1 MLVSLSEIQ
10 TIIYRSG
17 LAINLPS
24 GIAKDNSF
32 AARRMLL
39 ESFCS
44 LNVFVD
50 AFDSFRKNFSV
61 GFDIEETVKGQFL
74 PVDRQ
79 KKLSSL
85 LVSPSVCDLLSIFD
99 VSNNKKIKVS
109 KLDEPLILLFH
120 ILELSKKLNRDFQI
134 SFNYGAVDSII
145 IVCTSNGL
153 FNFSEKKD
161 FLENHRSGLV
171 VLENFNPKKSLF
183 KLEGVNQIKSDF
195 FIEDDVWVY
204 FAKYSDLLLVEDS
217 DRSRINNAGSGLSD
231 ND

>member
-1 MLVSLSEIQ
+1 
-10 TIIYRSG
+10 
-17 LAINLPS
+17 
-24 GIAKDNSF
+24 
-32 AARRMLL
+32 MLL